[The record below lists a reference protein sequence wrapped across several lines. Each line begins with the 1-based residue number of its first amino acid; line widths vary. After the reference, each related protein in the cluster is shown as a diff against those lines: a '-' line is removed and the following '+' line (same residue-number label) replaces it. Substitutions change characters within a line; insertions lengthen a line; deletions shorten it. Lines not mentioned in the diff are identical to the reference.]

1 MFYGIIAGVADRPH
15 GAMIRIAYI
24 GNMSLSYDLSTAV
37 DAVKEDEGLSLDLA
51 GAGPDEAALRLRAEG
66 CGRIR
71 FHGYL
76 DDERYVREFY
86 RTSRRKNWSR
96 KRIELSLKEKG
107 IAQRISMEVIDD
119 FELSS
124 EFSDLGLNSD
134 ERQVALEVGLNMAR
148 TQLSRGKTIDDTFL
162 KKVGRRLTSLG
173 YDPGCCFYVMNK
185 LKGLKNEPLNQE
197 EI

>member
-1 MFYGIIAGVADRPH
+1 MDKRTC
-15 GAMIRIAYI
+15 M
-24 GNMSLSYDLSTAV
+24 
-37 DAVKEDEGLSLDLA
+37 
-51 GAGPDEAALRLRAEG
+51 EAALAKLNYRMRTEFELRNALRELEYEG
-66 CGRIR
+66 TEIDETIDELKNY
-71 FHGYL
+71 GYL

-107 IAQRISMEVIDD
+107 IAQRISKEVIDD

-124 EFSDLGLNSD
+124 EYSNLGLNSD

-148 TQLSRGKTIDDTFL
+148 TQLSRGKTIDDNFL